1 MRAGIEA
8 KVVTKPIRGV
18 LVAVAA
24 SVSSCLLAG
33 CASSPSPST
42 PAKILA
48 RIPLRPSPLQSA
60 RDAPPGSG
68 TAAPNVTPRIAPDPP
83 ATTAPR
89 QAPITEGAPG
99 GGSST
104 TSALSSGFRGSSDL
118 VTTLDGNTTT
128 LAQVKGGGA
137 ALVWFVSDGCA
148 SCSAS
153 VPVIAS
159 HLADFANA
167 GVKVVAL
174 GMYGFFA
181 PGSQGLAEL
190 ASFVQQTAPG
200 YFSNPDW
207 AWAMASESLMADY
220 DPQGNPDEYFLVDA
234 SGRIVYQGSVP
245 VSSIGALLSQVRKL
259 SAG

>member
-1 MRAGIEA
+1 VHLGEITNAH
-8 KVVTKPIRGV
+8 
-18 LVAVAA
+18 
-24 SVSSCLLAG
+24 S
-33 CASSPSPST
+33 
-42 PAKILA
+42 
-48 RIPLRPSPLQSA
+48 
-60 RDAPPGSG
+60 DA
-68 TAAPNVTPRIAPDPP
+68 T
-83 ATTAPR
+83 
-89 QAPITEGAPG
+89 
-99 GGSST
+99 
-104 TSALSSGFRGSSDL
+104 
-118 VTTLDGNTTT
+118 
-128 LAQVKGGGA
+128 GGA
-137 ALVWFVSDGCA
+137 ALVWFISDGCA